1 MWPSQYVEGEF
12 LFVVS
17 TGRKN
22 ITILVNLKECMF
34 QFYKPGDSQRS
45 TYTHNQLLQLVKSR
59 SRDTRLSVV
68 FQGQSRKEYIF
79 NDMQVCGGARL
90 VLALALALAAMLV
103 L

>member
-1 MWPSQYVEGEF
+1 MP
-12 LFVVS
+12 

-34 QFYKPGDSQRS
+34 QFYKAGDSQRI

-59 SRDTRLSVV
+59 SRETRLSVV

-79 NDMQVCGGARL
+79 NDMQVCGEGSGKC
-90 VLALALALAAMLV
+90 
-103 L
+103 